1 MGNCCVKPTMTLVE
15 SKILL
20 IGSDIKLLEYL
31 ESKLILNVQVLENV
45 DNAINYMKKIKF
57 EETKVIIIDTLFSE
71 FITAFKENLLDMSF
85 APKIIILS
93 NDKNKFIE
101 SNKNYQDKNN
111 EFYKYGG
118 VANNFEDIKEFI
130 EKNDEQILEEV
141 SASKQINN
149 TNEIQLTFE
158 YIDCK
163 EKLMLPLFFKAL
175 IDKKVNDYTKIY
187 NDELYYHYSDEKNEL
202 KLLLSS
208 IKSLYNIP
216 IEILSKYYAKLY
228 TANSTFHRNI
238 NRDLGLNKTGN
249 YLLFI
254 RTLYEGVKLKSLP
267 LANNNILYRGS
278 LISNEEVKKIK
289 VYLSKKLENL
299 PGSIVFSRA
308 FLSFSKIKSV
318 AESFLS
324 FQNNNTNLSKVLYIL
339 EKDDDIG
346 FNLSTH
352 GDIENI
358 SYFPN
363 EKEVLFF
370 PFSSFEIQD
379 IKEIIIN
386 NDILYEIKLL
396 YLGKYLKDIDNDNKI
411 VIDGKKIPES
421 EFKKQL
427 CEFGLIEKERIQ
439 NLNTK
444 ILFNIYKKYEGEI
457 QNIIIAEFYIRPKD
471 INNDVQIINS
481 YENAEPPDIGL
492 EGDIPPNNEREIIE
506 NIEIRINGEKIEFSY
521 MHKFEKE
528 GKYKIEYL
536 FKKNITRTTY
546 MFSNCNRL
554 IDINLS
560 NFNSQNVIDTNNMFS
575 YSSSL
580 KCINLTNFNTS
591 KVTDMKYMFSGC
603 DSLTSLNLLNF
614 DTKNVINM
622 SYMFSYCESLTDL
635 DLSSFN
641 TQKVK
646 NLGGMFLDCRNLKN
660 LNLSKFDTRNVSYMN
675 EIFSGCE
682 SLKKENIITND
693 IKILNEFK

>member
-1 MGNCCVKPTMTLVE
+1 MSPAITKVDSN
-15 SKILL
+15 ILL
-20 IGSDIKLLEYL
+20 IDSKTDIKLLEYL
-31 ESKLILNVQVLENV
+31 KSKLILNVQVLENI

-71 FITAFKENLLDMSF
+71 FITSFKENLLDMYF
-85 APKIIILS
+85 APKIIIFS
-93 NDKNKFIE
+93 NDKHKFIE

-118 VANNFEDIKEFI
+118 VVNNFDDIKKFI
-130 EKNDEQILEEV
+130 EKNDKQILEEV
-141 SASKQINN
+141 SVSEKINN

-163 EKLMLPLFFKAL
+163 EKLMLPLFFKVL
-175 IDKKVNDYTKIY
+175 IDKKENDYTKKY
-187 NDELYYHYSDEKNEL
+187 NDKLYNQYSEEKNEL
-202 KLLLSS
+202 KLLLGS
-208 IKSLYNIP
+208 IKSLDNIP
-216 IEILSKYYAKLY
+216 IEILSKFYAKLY

-278 LISNEEVKKIK
+278 LISNEEIKKIK

-324 FQNNNTNLSKVLYIL
+324 FQNNNTNLSKVLYII

-379 IKEIIIN
+379 IKDIIIN
-386 NDILYEIKLL
+386 NEILYEIKLL
-396 YLGKYLKDIDNDNKI
+396 YLGKYLKDIDNDNNI

-427 CEFGLIEKERIQ
+427 CEFGLIEKEKIQ
-439 NLNTK
+439 NLNTR

-457 QNIIIAEFYIRPKD
+457 QNVIVAEFYIKPED
-471 INNDVQIINS
+471 INKDEQIINS
-481 YENAEPPDIGL
+481 YENAELPDVDL
-492 EGDIPPNNEREIIE
+492 EGNIPPKNEKEIIE
-506 NIEIRINGEKIEFSY
+506 NIEVRINGEKIEFSY
-521 MHKFEKE
+521 TYKFGKE

-536 FKKNITRTTY
+536 FKKNITRTSY
-546 MFSNCNRL
+546 MFYNCHRL

-560 NFNSQNVIDTNNMFS
+560 NFNSQNVIDTRNMFS

-580 KCINLTNFNTS
+580 KYINLTNFNTS
-591 KVTDMKYMFSGC
+591 KVTDMRYMFSGC
-603 DSLTSLNLLNF
+603 DSLTSLNLLNL

-622 SYMFSYCESLTDL
+622 SEMFSYCESLTDL

-641 TQKVK
+641 IQKVE
-646 NLGGMFLDCRNLKN
+646 NLAAMFRDCRNLKN
-660 LNLSKFDTRNVSYMN
+660 LNLSKFDTRNVSYMD

-693 IKILNEFK
+693 IKILNELK